1 MGVKAN
7 RYWLGMQGWPS
18 RVIVGGLGWC
28 VLLGVWMTDLAR
40 TATIQVGTAVQA
52 VGKLVVVRVDGIE
65 ERLEG
70 KGSLP
75 LYEGDMVKTDSA
87 TEGLLEFADGI
98 QVAVNENTAFTI
110 LSRWEQAK
118 GVTRVLRLKQ
128 GELWVKT
135 SKGPNQFE
143 VETPVATAAIR
154 ETEFD
159 IKVQPDGETILTV
172 VQGIVEFGT
181 AFGTCPIKP
190 STISYGVRGKKCTKP
205 APTDVTQAIR
215 WTSAIVG
222 PAK

>member
-7 RYWLGMQGWPS
+7 RRRLGMQGWPS
-18 RVIVGGLGWC
+18 RVIVVGLGWC
-28 VLLGVWMTDLAR
+28 VLLSVWATDLAL

-52 VGKLVVVRVDGIE
+52 VGNLVVVRADGIE

-87 TEGLLEFADGI
+87 AEGLLEFAEGI

-135 SKGPNQFE
+135 IEGPKRFE

-159 IKVQPDGETILTV
+159 IKVQPDGETTLTV

-190 STISYGVRGKKCTKP
+190 STISHGVRGKKCTKP
-205 APTDVTQAIR
+205 APTDVRQAIS

>member
-7 RYWLGMQGWPS
+7 RRRLGMQGWPS

-28 VLLGVWMTDLAR
+28 VLLSVWATDLAR

-52 VGKLVVVRVDGIE
+52 VGKLVVVRADGIE

-70 KGSLP
+70 SGSLP

-87 TEGLLEFADGI
+87 TEGLLEFAEGI

-159 IKVQPDGETILTV
+159 IKVQPDGETTLTV

-190 STISYGVRGKKCTKP
+190 ATISYGVRGKKCTKP
-205 APTDVTQAIR
+205 APTDVTKAIS

>member
-1 MGVKAN
+1 MGVKAD
-7 RYWLGMQGWPS
+7 RQWLGMQGWPS
-18 RVIVGGLGWC
+18 RVIVVGLGWC
-28 VLLGVWMTDLAR
+28 VLLSVWATDLAR

-70 KGSLP
+70 RGTLP

-87 TEGLLEFADGI
+87 TEGLLEFAEGI

-135 SKGPNQFE
+135 SEGPKLFE

-159 IKVQPDGETILTV
+159 IKVQPDGETTLTV

-205 APTDVTQAIR
+205 APTDVTQAIS
-215 WTSAIVG
+215 WTRVIAG